1 MALSSPPIPTVI
13 LTFNIV
19 GIVGGRCFMPV
30 IVPQG
35 REAKIHLDTAVGVP
49 IEVTGIYIHRISA
62 KTGGA
67 IAGPRFNFAAPTRA
81 TGVRNMINISSL
93 SSTAILATV
102 LESLYSQFK
111 KLYRKNDFLAIAFKS
126 NRPQCPCGTHPYGG

>member
-1 MALSSPPIPTVI
+1 
-13 LTFNIV
+13 
-19 GIVGGRCFMPV
+19 MPV

-35 REAKIHLDTAVGVP
+35 REAKIHLDTAMGVP
-49 IEVTGIYIHRISA
+49 IKVTGIHIHRISA

-67 IAGPRFNFAAPTRA
+67 IAGPRFNVAAPTRA

-126 NRPQCPCGTHPYGG
+126 N